1 MTKQAA
7 FGTTILAL
15 ILALGLGGCGTTP
28 KNPEFTVYDPK
39 EQQMRERSGTITGQD
54 GITLFG
60 TGSASRRNAAAEAG
74 GGAGIGV
81 NAYLWRAA
89 LQTIDFMPLA
99 SADPFGGLIIT
110 DWYQPPATPDE
121 RLKVHLLILDRSLRA
136 DAIKASVFR
145 QARQPGGDWRD
156 APVDPNTALE
166 LEDKVLTKARELRI
180 ASVEQAG

>member
-7 FGTTILAL
+7 FGTLSFAF
-15 ILALGLGGCGTTP
+15 ILALGLAGCGTTP
-28 KNPEFTVYDPK
+28 RNPEFTVFDPR
-39 EQQMRERSGTITGQD
+39 EQRMRERSGTITGQD

-60 TGSASRRNAAAEAG
+60 TGGSRRDAAAEAG
-74 GGAGIGV
+74 GGGIGV

-145 QARQPGGDWRD
+145 QVRQAGGDWRD
-156 APVDPNTALE
+156 APVDPGTALE
-166 LEDKVLTKARELRI
+166 LEDKVLTRARELRI
-180 ASVEQAG
+180 AGVEQAG